1 MLDGK
6 SKTYEETIKFIADAL
21 KQYEE
26 EDKRN
31 SKEEPKK

>member
-6 SKTYEETIKFIADAL
+6 SKTYEETIKFIAEAL

-31 SKEEPKK
+31 FEEESKK